1 MTNKEEEIMHIL
13 WKLKKAFCKSDGGN
27 NRRPA
32 HYNTLSTI
40 VRNQKKDTLPCWKNA
55 SILPHHCY
63 RGLQK
68 RVYEYG
74 N

>member
-1 MTNKEEEIMHIL
+1 MHIL
-13 WKLKKAFCKSDGGN
+13 WKLKSVRKEVMAEITEE
-27 NRRPA
+27 P

-40 VRNQKKDTLPCWKNA
+40 VRLEDTLPITPTEKNA